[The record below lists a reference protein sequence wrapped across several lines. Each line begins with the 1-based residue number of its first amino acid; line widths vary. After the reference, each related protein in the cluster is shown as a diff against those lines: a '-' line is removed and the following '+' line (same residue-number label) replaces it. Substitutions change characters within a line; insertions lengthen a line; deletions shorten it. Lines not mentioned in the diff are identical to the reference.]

1 MRRSFMQGAI
11 VLVLFTFAPMT
22 RSSGQVALG
31 VGVGPAIPLGDLGDV
46 ANTGWRA
53 LGTVAIGV
61 PLVPVGLRLDAAYDH
76 FGFQKTPVGSTGSDT
91 GAESVLSATA
101 NVTLRLPFSVPLVST
116 YLIAGT
122 GPYRVSC
129 SGPATCATQ
138 TKAGWNAGV
147 GARFGIL
154 VVHGFVEARL
164 HHVSVTGGSV
174 QYLPIT
180 VGLTL

>member
-61 PLVPVGLRLDAAYDH
+61 PLVPVGLRLDAAYD
-76 FGFQKTPVGSTGSDT
+76 
-91 GAESVLSATA
+91 
-101 NVTLRLPFSVPLVST
+101 
-116 YLIAGT
+116 
-122 GPYRVSC
+122 
-129 SGPATCATQ
+129 
-138 TKAGWNAGV
+138 
-147 GARFGIL
+147 RFGSRC
-154 VVHGFVEARL
+154 HWCRR
-164 HHVSVTGGSV
+164 T
-174 QYLPIT
+174 
-180 VGLTL
+180 